1 MYLKKQNK
9 TRYQWLNL
17 GTSSDSQWEV
27 EHCSN
32 FMKTHGVSEKIHG
45 TSECTVLFFHLRML
59 QIQDIT
65 CK

>member
-1 MYLKKQNK
+1 MYLTKQNK

-32 FMKTHGVSEKIHG
+32 FMKTHGVSEKN
-45 TSECTVLFFHLRML
+45 TW
-59 QIQDIT
+59 DI
-65 CK
+65 